1 MNLTII
7 FMYLAYFLAG
17 CPETYNR
24 VNRFDF
30 VFLLRLR
37 NVTKN
42 STLAELIV
50 AQHGKLENDD
60 IELIDIILRGK
71 TRHQVLLM
79 LDGYDEYRPGTNV
92 QIDRAIQ
99 YSIGNC
105 FLIVTSRPELPFC
118 DGHHLPKEIR
128 DSMDFE
134 LTIEGFS
141 QDNIRKCCTQ
151 YLHSPEKSERL
162 LQQAMRVGIDNLLKV
177 PIILL
182 MVCVLFSEGEALPK
196 ARTKIV
202 SKIFEL
208 TINRTTLKSL
218 SPEEYTEFKKSFND
232 LMHALG
238 ELSWKALRQNVPRLA
253 VNKVGLLFPKSFVK
267 LKDKNEK
274 AYKDPNQRFLGHLN
288 LMCL

>member
-1 MNLTII
+1 MCSDGLNFRTTISTRNVWC
-7 FMYLAYFLAG
+7 FVFLQVAQKHSIG
-17 CPETYNR
+17 

-30 VFLLRLR
+30 MFLIRLR

-50 AQHGKLENDD
+50 AQHGKLENND

-71 TRHQVLLM
+71 TGHKVLLM
-79 LDGYDEYRPGTNV
+79 LDGYDEYRPGTNAQV
-92 QIDRAIQ
+92 DRAIQ

-118 DGHHLPKEIR
+118 DGHYLPKEIR
-128 DSMDFE
+128 DSVDFE

-141 QDNIRKCCTQ
+141 HDSIRKCCTQ
-151 YLHSPEKSERL
+151 YLASPERESPERSEIL
-162 LQQAMRVGIDNLLKV
+162 LQQATRVGIDNLLKV
-177 PIILL
+177 PVILL

-196 ARTKIV
+196 AKTKIV

-218 SPEEYTEFKKSFND
+218 SPEEYAEFKKSFNE

-253 VNKVGLLFPKSFVK
+253 VNKVGLLFPNV
-267 LKDKNEK
+267 L
-274 AYKDPNQRFLGHLN
+274 
-288 LMCL
+288 